1 MDIRLPEE
9 GTIRVLGGRITF
21 RFGNMLAGRNP
32 RGIGLEELEAQRA
45 KITRAGRALA
55 KLRKRGL
62 YDRHTRKDGSLEPVQ
77 FAWLPRLDRGINT
90 EASIR
95 EILAWRDE
103 RAGADEVIAFG
114 IGGSYL
120 GNRVLF
126 DVFCGEAWNERP
138 RPPRAFPRFHFL
150 GHNLN
155 PLRLRR
161 ILDAV
166 LDRRSRRVECIVIS
180 KYGSTAET
188 FGEFFAIRDILRAAG
203 VEVGVTA
210 VTGTVGGLRGLATR
224 ERWPIFEFPE
234 GAGGRWS
241 VFSNAGLVTGAMNGV
256 DIDAFLRGA
265 RDMDDATRADD
276 LAANPA
282 YLEASLLHVASK
294 KHKLTIGV
302 CMPYLDELHSLAK
315 WKVQLQA
322 ESLGKRWNLR
332 RTKEVHAGRTPLVA
346 IGTEDMH
353 AQTQQHIEGRFD
365 KTIAMIGVERFD
377 AEDVTLPAGLP
388 EVEGLPDLGGLRL
401 GQVLAFAREANEESL
416 TAAGRLNMTILLDRL
431 DAYTLGALM
440 YFWMV
445 STAFEGTLEGIDPFD
460 QPGVEH
466 YKRILRAKIAAAKA
480 APG

>member
-1 MDIRLPEE
+1 MEIRIPEE
-9 GTIRVLGGRITF
+9 GTIRILGGRITF
-21 RFGNMLAGRNP
+21 RFGNMLEGRNP
-32 RGIGLEELEAQRA
+32 RGIKLVDLQAQRS
-45 KITRAGRALA
+45 KLERAGRALA

-62 YDRHTRKDGSLEPVQ
+62 YDHHKRKDGSLEPVH
-77 FAWLPRLDRGINT
+77 FAWLPHLDKGINT
-90 EASIR
+90 EDSIR

-103 RAGADEVIAFG
+103 RAGVDEAIAFG

-126 DVFCGEAWNERP
+126 DVFCGETWNERT

-161 ILDAV
+161 IVDAI
-166 LDRRSRRVECIVIS
+166 LDRGSRRVECIVIS
-180 KYGSTAET
+180 KYGSTVET
-188 FGEFFAIRDILRAAG
+188 FGEFFAVRDILRAAG

-210 VTGTVGGLRGLATR
+210 VTGIGGGLHDLAMR
-224 ERWPIFEFPE
+224 EKWPIFEFPE

-241 VFSNAGLVTGAMNGV
+241 VFSNSGLVTGAMNGV
-256 DIDAFLRGA
+256 DIEAFLRGA
-265 RDMDDATRADD
+265 RDMDEATQADD

-282 YLEASLLHVASK
+282 YLEAALQYVAAA

-332 RTKEVHAGRTPLVA
+332 RTREVHAGRTALVA

-353 AQTQQHIEGRFD
+353 AQVQQLIEGRFD
-365 KTIAMIGVERFD
+365 KTIAMIGVEQFG
-377 AEDVTLPAGLP
+377 AEDVTLPRGLDA
-388 EVEGLPDLGGLRL
+388 VKGLPDLGGLRL
-401 GQVLAFAREANEESL
+401 GQLLSFAREANEESL
-416 TAAGRLNMTILLDRL
+416 TNEGRLNMTILLDRL

-445 STAFEGTLEGIDPFD
+445 STAFEGTMEGIDPFD

-466 YKRILRAKIAAAKA
+466 YKRILREKIEGAI
-480 APG
+480 PRTS